1 MQLVADA
8 SGVRCCR
15 WQRNTNPFE
24 QADDPAAACAT
35 RTRSNWQPM
44 LPLAAQQ
51 APVDALLNVQTALS
65 LHKHDDVY
73 AALAASYTA

>member
-1 MQLVADA
+1 MQLVAVQLA
-8 SGVRCCR
+8 S
-15 WQRNTNPFE
+15 
-24 QADDPAAACAT
+24 DAAACCVT
-35 RTRSNWQPM
+35 RTRSNRRLM
-44 LPLAAQQ
+44 LPLAAQL

>member
-1 MQLVADA
+1 
-8 SGVRCCR
+8 
-15 WQRNTNPFE
+15 
-24 QADDPAAACAT
+24 
-35 RTRSNWQPM
+35 M
-44 LPLAAQQ
+44 LPLAAQL

>member
-1 MQLVADA
+1 MQLVAVQLA
-8 SGVRCCR
+8 S
-15 WQRNTNPFE
+15 
-24 QADDPAAACAT
+24 DAAAPCAT
-35 RTRSNWQPM
+35 RALSNWRPM
-44 LPLAAQQ
+44 LPMAAQL